1 MGPDMTPE
9 DFINLLI
16 SSVEGDKGGDGRG
29 G

>member
-1 MGPDMTPE
+1 MTPE